1 MVSGRDKDAT
11 NEGLYLD
18 PATKAAFEN
27 VAAAVAKQLENLTPA
42 KAALEK
48 AAAAVAAALPAVP
61 AVPPLV
67 LPDPILPA
75 LPEIDDFPIT
85 ELPTPGRPKGP
96 PPVTTYLVAALKRRL
111 DAAGKDAE
119 WTPIAVDIY
128 KALGFRGE
136 KTLKNKAD
144 HLVRAAKKILGPQRF
159 K

>member
-61 AVPPLV
+61 AVPP
-67 LPDPILPA
+67 
-75 LPEIDDFPIT
+75 
-85 ELPTPGRPKGP
+85 PG
-96 PPVTTYLVAALKRRL
+96 
-111 DAAGKDAE
+111 AAGSH
-119 WTPIAVDIY
+119 TS
-128 KALGFRGE
+128 
-136 KTLKNKAD
+136 
-144 HLVRAAKKILGPQRF
+144 GPTRD
-159 K
+159 